1 MKKYISL
8 FLIVILVSCSSN
20 KTIKS
25 DTGLYKLL
33 ISKENGGASFEFN
46 EIITEPKEFRM
57 LLGDDEIK
65 KFVKPDDITKSN
77 FVLINLGEKKSGGY
91 GIEKINVVEEATKV
105 LVSITVKEPKPGEIV
120 TMAITQPYAVLK
132 INSKKPIEF
141 K

>member
-8 FLIVILVSCSSN
+8 LLVITLFSCATK
-20 KTIKS
+20 KTVVADKS
-25 DTGLYKLL
+25 LYQLL
-33 ISKENGGASFEFN
+33 ISEENGGASFEFN

-65 KFVKPDDITKSN
+65 KFVKPNDISKSN

-91 GIEKINVVEEATKV
+91 GIEKIDVVEEATKIV
-105 LVSITVKEPKPGEIV
+105 VSIKLKEPRPGEII